1 MSGLLIFLGSIW
13 SCLNFSD
20 EDLIWRF
27 ISSKFNLQLHFL
39 PDNVKK
45 QFTNIRNIITTTYQT
60 ACFIIIAVNDEINLW
75 LIDSVS
81 LCWKLFLLGLV
92 KINKKLL
99 LITVCLN
106 TDYFVMCWFW
116 RIVRKILF
124 LSINLNPINHSA
136 KFLMQMSCLVKKN
149 LSMS

>member
-1 MSGLLIFLGSIW
+1 MFHKRKELSELY
-13 SCLNFSD
+13 FSD

-81 LCWKLFLLGLV
+81 LC
-92 KINKKLL
+92 
-99 LITVCLN
+99 
-106 TDYFVMCWFW
+106 
-116 RIVRKILF
+116 
-124 LSINLNPINHSA
+124 
-136 KFLMQMSCLVKKN
+136 
-149 LSMS
+149 